1 MVLTNLKAGLIRKRS
16 SSGLMMSRPF
26 SMLRDFFSQL
36 SGGPVWRG
44 GVGDMVLTMYDN
56 GVILDVSPSA
66 AEIIGA
72 AGPLQGRSVYDFM
85 RREDRD
91 GVRACLNA
99 AAEGRGRAKP
109 AELHAEF
116 RLLRVRKSQTPAE
129 ILVTPIGRG
138 RLRALIRTGVGR
150 LSPQHVFQRSVKSR
164 PAPMAPPIEKASAPA
179 SDRMADL
186 SHEMKTPLNAIM
198 GFADTIRS
206 ETFGPLGDPKY
217 KEYAEDIHASGRH
230 LMDLIGSILDSAK
243 IEADTY
249 KLSPVLT
256 DPAPIVRDCAAMI
269 KGEAAK
275 AGLALHVEI
284 AADLPEAMIDKQAVK
299 QILINLLTN
308 AVKFTENGSITLTV
322 KEKNGALDFT
332 VRDTGIG
339 MSQIALAKLGGRFS
353 ELHQNGVRGANGAG
367 LGLSLSFA
375 LAKLHGGVLVMESA
389 QGAGTTARFTLPI
402 HRSLEELRTG
412 DLSRPGDIQSQLDRV
427 ARFRRER
434 ADAANAA

>member
-1 MVLTNLKAGLIRKRS
+1 
-16 SSGLMMSRPF
+16 MSRPF
-26 SMLRDFFSQL
+26 SALRDFLSQL
-36 SGGPVWRG
+36 RGGPVWRG

-56 GVILDVSPSA
+56 GVILDVSASA
-66 AEIIGA
+66 TEIIGA
-72 AGPLQGRSVYDFM
+72 AGPLKGRSIYDFM
-85 RREDRD
+85 RRDDRAA
-91 GVRACLNA
+91 VRACLNA

-129 ILVTPIGRG
+129 ILVMPIGRG
-138 RLRALIRTGVGR
+138 RLQALVRTGVGR
-150 LSPQHVFQRSVKSR
+150 LSPQKVFQRS
-164 PAPMAPPIEKASAPA
+164 MAAGATPPSAPA
-179 SDRMADL
+179 NLPTADRIADL

-206 ETFGPLGDPKY
+206 ETFGPLGDEKY
-217 KEYAEDIHASGRH
+217 KEYADDIHASGRH

-243 IEADTY
+243 IEADNY
-249 KLSPVLT
+249 RLAPVLA
-256 DPAPIVRDCAAMI
+256 DPTPIARDCAAMI
-269 KGEAAK
+269 KGETEK
-275 AGLALHVEI
+275 AGLALIVEI
-284 AADLPEAMIDKQAVK
+284 APNLPETLIDQRAIK

-308 AVKFTENGSITLTV
+308 AVKFTEKGSITLSV

-353 ELHQNGVRGANGAG
+353 DLHQNGVRGADGAG

-375 LAKLHGGVLVMESA
+375 LAKLHGGVLVMDSLPGE
-389 QGAGTTARFTLPI
+389 GTTARFTLPI
-402 HRSLEELRTG
+402 HQSLDDIQTG

-434 ADAANAA
+434 AEAANAA